1 MRDGCNERPLQELGV
16 HQLSSVEDVSN
27 LSLFVVVIFLEDDAI
42 IMRGIGDLFITLGLL
57 LNLDASSDE
66 HGFHDLAQG
75 LADETGVV
83 VDQLA

>member
-1 MRDGCNERPLQELGV
+1 MRNGCNERPLQELGV
-16 HQLSSVEDVSN
+16 HQLPPVEDVSA
-27 LSLFVVVIFLEDDAI
+27 LSLLVVVIFLEDDAI

-57 LNLDASSDE
+57 LDLYASSDE

-75 LADETGVV
+75 LADEAGVV